1 MRFPL
6 AEHHVYFMSRQGPVY
21 LGSTNATT
29 QTYVDA
35 YFYMDRDG
43 YYAYRVYTIN
53 TNGDTSYSNVAYVSG
68 AGVYNIPNSF
78 TPNNDGLND
87 VFNFYTLFMTG
98 ETINDV
104 PDFEIEIYSRWGQL
118 IHYGTDIN
126 KPWDGTAKGE
136 IQPPGVYKYRIKFTD
151 GNENRKYIRGT
162 IHLIR

>member
-1 MRFPL
+1 MLYVSNSSGFGFYTRSIPIRTGIKAAFNQ
-6 AEHHVYFMSRQGPVY
+6 S
-21 LGSTNATT
+21 STKSC
-29 QTYVDA
+29 V
-35 YFYMDRDG
+35 
-43 YYAYRVYTIN
+43 
-53 TNGDTSYSNVAYVSG
+53 GDTSYSNVAYVSG

-98 ETINDV
+98 ETISNV
-104 PDFEIEIYSRWGQL
+104 TDFEIEIYSHWGQL

-151 GNENRKYIRGT
+151 GNENRKYLEVQFT
-162 IHLIR
+162 